1 MTVWSAPNYCY
12 RMNNLAAIAKID
24 TSLWKNVITKTCRG
38 IKRKKVY
45 EVFLEYSS
53 KFYMN
58 TSILIVLQLILNKI
72 MISNPYILLI
82 HNNFSVKNKINNVK
96 LKAK

>member
-1 MTVWSAPNYCY
+1 M
-12 RMNNLAAIAKID
+12 KFFF
-24 TSLWKNVITKTCRG
+24 K
-38 IKRKKVY
+38 
-45 EVFLEYSS
+45 YSS